1 MNQIQTHSELKTA
14 QPVWNHD
21 QPSGPPR
28 SDILRRRWWLV
39 LIIAVVIG
47 GVTYVVSKK
56 VPAQFRSTATVSV
69 QVTGAA
75 DPNESATA
83 ANSVA
88 SQYAQIVTGGTVLEA
103 AAKTLSSGDAS
114 GLSGAI
120 SGGTVAD
127 QNIVQVRATGAS
139 AGQAQRRA
147 TAVVNA
153 LRLYVTRVSSNAASA
168 YSRTARRQLQPI
180 DTQISSISAKI
191 SAASRDALTSGRY
204 LAFQQTLSTLIAQ
217 RSSAEAAIAQNAT
230 NGQPTMN
237 LLSTAGSGTQV
248 APKPTLYAGVAF
260 VLALILVSQA
270 MIYLAPRPRTG
281 ARTRVIASH
290 A

>member
-1 MNQIQTHSELKTA
+1 MSHIQTHPELRA
-14 QPVWNHD
+14 PQPVWNHD
-21 QPSGPPR
+21 RASEPPR

-39 LIIAVVIG
+39 LIIALVIG
-47 GVTYVVSKK
+47 GATYVVSKK

-88 SQYAQIVTGGTVLEA
+88 SQYAQIVTGGTVLQA
-103 AAKTLSSGDAS
+103 AAKTLSPGDVS
-114 GLSGAI
+114 GLSGAV

-139 AGQAQRRA
+139 PGQAQRRA

-153 LRLYVTRVSSNAASA
+153 LRLYVTRVSSNASSA
-168 YSRTARRQLQPI
+168 YSRTARRQLKPI

-191 SAASRDALTSGRY
+191 SAASRDTLASGRY
-204 LAFQQTLSTLIAQ
+204 LALQQTLSTLIAQ
-217 RSSAEAAIAQNAT
+217 RSSAESAIAQNAT
-230 NGQPTMN
+230 AGQPSMN
-237 LLSTAGSGTQV
+237 LLSAAGAGAQV
-248 APKPTLYAGVAF
+248 APKPTLYAAVAF
-260 VLALILVSQA
+260 VLALVLVSQA
-270 MIYLAPRPRTG
+270 MIYLAPRPRSVARTG
-281 ARTRVIASH
+281 AVSPH